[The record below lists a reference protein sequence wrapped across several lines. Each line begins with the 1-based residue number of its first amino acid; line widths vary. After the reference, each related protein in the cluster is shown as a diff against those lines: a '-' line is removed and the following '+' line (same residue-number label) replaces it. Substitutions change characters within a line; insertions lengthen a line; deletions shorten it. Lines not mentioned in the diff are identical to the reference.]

1 MSFQPCAA
9 ANCDCENFLVP
20 KSGNPKKCAD
30 TDCGHPLGAHH
41 SPTISIE
48 RMNHIGGNSK
58 QENHIISL
66 DDEEDS
72 DVQVLGFQ
80 KMSALHDQSRIPH
93 SSMVVPTNSDQ
104 MMKPESAISFTTEV
118 NRARQKA
125 SSKSLHE
132 TQSLPKSRY
141 APRTVSSI
149 IASSSRLQ
157 PLRPLQ
163 VKTTIW
169 TRQDG
174 NHMVKE
180 NHLQWWDFP
189 LDHECIDYNDWF
201 KERVQGH
208 TGWQE
213 RKGGKSVQ
221 FDIGRTRPILIGET
235 ELKGDPTTIPV
246 PEGGGLLRNLLE
258 NIPGFLEDLPLNET
272 PRGLS
277 KKKAAATA
285 LQNIRSLS
293 IVIPTTLLDEP
304 KKGLAPGWS
313 PKKTKREN
321 DKKVVKKKNIKHE
334 VGNINSY

>member
-1 MSFQPCAA
+1 MSFLPCAA
-9 ANCDCENFLVP
+9 ANCDCENFVVP

-41 SPTISIE
+41 SSRISTQQIE
-48 RMNHIGGNSK
+48 KAGEKGGQGN
-58 QENHIISL
+58 QIISL

-72 DVQVLGFQ
+72 DIQVLGYQ
-80 KMSALHDQSRIPH
+80 PISLVHDQSRIPRG
-93 SSMVVPTNSDQ
+93 SMVVSASTPQ
-104 MMKPESAISFTTEV
+104 MIKPESEISFTKEV

-132 TQSLPKSRY
+132 AQSLPKSRY
-141 APRTVSSI
+141 APQTVSSI
-149 IASSSRLQ
+149 IALSSRF
-157 PLRPLQ
+157 PPPRPLQ

-189 LDHECIDYNDWF
+189 LDNECIDYNDWF
-201 KERVQGH
+201 MERVRGH

-213 RKGGKSVQ
+213 RKGGKLIQ
-221 FDIGRTRPILIGET
+221 LDIGPTRPILIGET

-246 PEGGGLLRNLLE
+246 PEGGGSWRALLQ
-258 NIPGFLEDLPLNET
+258 NIPGFLEDLPVDEI
-272 PRGLS
+272 PRGS
-277 KKKAAATA
+277 TKKKATATA

-293 IVIPTTLLDEP
+293 IVVPTTMIGEP
-304 KKGLAPGWS
+304 QNGLAPGWS
-313 PKKTKREN
+313 PKKKKREN
-321 DKKVVKKKNIKHE
+321 ARKVVRIKQVKQEVRNI
-334 VGNINSY
+334 